1 MHISHYM
8 KSSFNFFNG
17 FKLFWIA
24 IKIWHLIFLWF
35 DAKPLNL
42 GIKYLNK
49 IRNLQLYLNVN
60 VFMNKPHLGLLMK
73 KEWPAY
79 IAFTINF
86 DHLVGLLHH
95 LKTTICVLNIST
107 MYVHVSYLENENILW
122 YIKEPN
128 RVKPLKGWVWVVGES
143 TEGVVEFIK
152 LSEFSDVIH
161 FEPNRGYL
169 G

>member
-1 MHISHYM
+1 
-8 KSSFNFFNG
+8 
-17 FKLFWIA
+17 
-24 IKIWHLIFLWF
+24 
-35 DAKPLNL
+35 
-42 GIKYLNK
+42 
-49 IRNLQLYLNVN
+49 
-60 VFMNKPHLGLLMK
+60 
-73 KEWPAY
+73 
-79 IAFTINF
+79 
-86 DHLVGLLHH
+86 
-95 LKTTICVLNIST
+95 